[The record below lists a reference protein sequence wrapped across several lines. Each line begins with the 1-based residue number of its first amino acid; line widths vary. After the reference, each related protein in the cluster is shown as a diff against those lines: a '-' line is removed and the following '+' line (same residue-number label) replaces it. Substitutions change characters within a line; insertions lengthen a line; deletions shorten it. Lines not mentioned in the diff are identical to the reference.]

1 MNTTVAVFRSCS
13 GKSGHGDLAR
23 PVGKA
28 PARQDPDDGDGRR
41 PRLLG
46 AVLGTVAG
54 YIAVIGWVRDNSLD
68 GGISALGNVPVES
81 LFFIVVGMP
90 LLAVAAGWLL
100 AGRDPPAM
108 AHQPL
113 E

>member
-1 MNTTVAVFRSCS
+1 MNSTVAVLGSSS
-13 GKSGHGDLAR
+13 GKSGRGDLAR

-28 PARQDPDDGDGRR
+28 PARQDPDGSDGRS

-54 YIAVIGWVRDNSLD
+54 YIAVIGWSAQLLGRRDLRSRQR
-68 GGISALGNVPVES
+68 SVES
-81 LFFIVVGMP
+81 LFFIVVAMP

-100 AGRDPPAM
+100 AGREPPAM

-113 E
+113 D